1 MGKGG
6 DWMGLAN
13 KIREYRKKKGLTQQ
27 ELAVRASVSRNTI
40 IGLESGAID
49 TTTTDT
55 ILKLSKAL
63 NVAIPKIFFTKNV

>member
-1 MGKGG
+1 
-6 DWMGLAN
+6 MGLAN

-27 ELAVRASVSRNTI
+27 ELAVRANVSRNII

>member
-1 MGKGG
+1 MR
-6 DWMGLAN
+6 LAN

-63 NVAIPKIFFTKNV
+63 NVAIPKIFFTKNVQRIK

>member
-1 MGKGG
+1 
-6 DWMGLAN
+6 MGLAN